1 MIRATPERP
10 LFSRTPSPGSSR
22 WPTAGPISPSCRR
35 PSASVRPRR
44 ESADKLPAR
53 GRGRGRGGRGG
64 RVLEFP
70 DSSEE
75 EELGEDDVEDDCSSS
90 PSLSDSED

>member
-1 MIRATPERP
+1 
-10 LFSRTPSPGSSR
+10 
-22 WPTAGPISPSCRR
+22 
-35 PSASVRPRR
+35 
-44 ESADKLPAR
+44 
-53 GRGRGRGGRGG
+53 
-64 RVLEFP
+64 VLEFP

>member
-1 MIRATPERP
+1 MPRPSVRCSLARP
-10 LFSRTPSPGSSR
+10 L
-22 WPTAGPISPSCRR
+22 AGKQPLAYGRADQPKLQAAKRKR
-35 PSASVRPRR
+35 KAAQR
-44 ESADKLPAR
+44 ESAAKLPA
-53 GRGRGRGGRGG
+53 RGRGRGGRGG